1 MENKN
6 CDVEQLENFINFN
19 IKLKQLVGNNFYL
32 CVCNLFSTLLIKS
45 ETKLKDNIVYF
56 GDGDI
61 KSLTKL
67 LYKLLKYIVPEKK
80 IDEFIV
86 LVVFMQF
93 EKIFV
98 EYNIEYYDKKKKD
111 KVWYY
116 STILETFYIL
126 LLINKKYHDEQG
138 IVSMN
143 EWAQIVF
150 YKNIKLINITFDE
163 LLSFELDVLNR
174 LHFSLYVEEENLFEF
189 YQKKQIDL
197 EN

>member
-6 CDVEQLENFINFN
+6 CDVEQLENFTNFN
-19 IKLKQLVGNNFYL
+19 IKLKQLVGNNFYI

-56 GDGDI
+56 EGGDI

-98 EYNIEYYDKKKKD
+98 EYNIEYYDKKKRTSL
-111 KVWYY
+111 VLFYNFRN
-116 STILETFYIL
+116 FYIL

-189 YQKKQIDL
+189 YQKKT
-197 EN
+197 N